1 VAEQG
6 GLLDFLNSP
15 GGMGLLSAVGAGL
28 AGARRGGTWNA
39 VGSGLLGGIQGLA
52 QGQDLQRQNEYATQ
66 RGKLFDM
73 QAQQLEQAQAAAK
86 AEAERAAARNN
97 YLSGVG
103 QVTSPRLDAQPNA
116 FDPLKWR
123 SMGGSMEEAKLIAEA
138 PNLGKAKIK
147 DFKEIRNPDGSVS
160 VVGFDEFG
168 NVTNTKQTPFRAP
181 DIRDFGGYVGGVD
194 PITGKVTNYGQ
205 KTMTPDAIAS
215 NAVARGNLAV
225 SQQRLAMDQRKAD
238 AETASGGYSTKP
250 LPAAAMKMQNDAL
263 DVIAASSNIDKLL
276 ADKQRQIASGSLSFG
291 PVSNLV
297 NKGRNLAGQSNEQ
310 SRNFASFASDLE
322 RMRNESLR
330 LNAGVQTD
338 GDAQRAW
345 NELFQNINDTNLV
358 SQRLSEIRAINKRA
372 VELQRLKIDQVR
384 GNYQAAPFDYSRL
397 PGAGDAST
405 TQSSQP
411 EAKTQGKTVVRT
423 GTMNGRKVVQY
434 SDGTTA
440 YAD

>member
-1 VAEQG
+1 MAEST

-39 VGSGLLGGIQGLA
+39 VGSGLLGGVQGYA
-52 QGQDLQRQNEYATQ
+52 QGQDLQRQNEYAAQ

-73 QAQQLEQAQAAAK
+73 QAQQLEAAQAAAK

-123 SMGGSMEEAKLIAEA
+123 AMGGSMEEAKLIAEA

-181 DIRDFGGYVGGVD
+181 EVRSFGGYIGGID

-205 KTMTPDAIAS
+205 VTMSAAEKDASARGWGGLSLQRDQFAYSKSKDAQERADKMAGGTGNATEDERKAAGWLAQASTAWSNMQKAMGGVDPKTGKFKNPDVAMPGLPDAIAAIPS
-215 NAVARGNLAV
+215 FGLGEVVGNTMRSPAR
-225 SQQRLAMDQRKAD
+225 QQFNQ
-238 AETASGGYSTKP
+238 
-250 LPAAAMKMQNDAL
+250 
-263 DVIAASSNIDKLL
+263 ASSSMGEAI
-276 ADKQRQIASGSLSFG
+276 
-291 PVSNLV
+291 
-297 NKGRNLAGQSNEQ
+297 
-310 SRNFASFASDLE
+310 
-322 RMRNESLR
+322 LR
-330 LNAGVQTD
+330 AATGAGVNQYEAEQKVRELTPVFGEDPTTTEQKMRAIPVYLDSLKARAGRAAPKDWTIPVVNAPSD
-338 GDAQRAW
+338 GDGW
-345 NELFQNINDTNLV
+345 
-358 SQRLSEIRAINKRA
+358 SIRPK
-372 VELQRLKIDQVR
+372 
-384 GNYQAAPFDYSRL
+384 
-397 PGAGDAST
+397 
-405 TQSSQP
+405 
-411 EAKTQGKTVVRT
+411 
-423 GTMNGRKVVQY
+423 
-434 SDGTTA
+434 
-440 YAD
+440 